1 MKKDCTYILK
11 SEKDGKF
18 YVGQT
23 GNLVERV
30 RTHNRGSVNST
41 KNRRPVKLVYFETF
55 DSRIQAVKRE
65 AYIKSLKNTSWF
77 LESAA
82 NMAPS
87 SNG

>member
-1 MKKDCTYILK
+1 MKKDCTYVLK

-18 YVGQT
+18 YIEQT
-23 GNLVERV
+23 SDLLERV
-30 RTHNRGSVNST
+30 RAHKRGSVNST
-41 KNRRPVKLVYFETF
+41 KNRRPLRLVYLETF
-55 DSRIQAVKRE
+55 DSKSLAVKRE
-65 AYIKSLKNTSWF
+65 AYIKSLKNTAWF